1 MKPLRFR
8 SVLACTAVV
17 MALGCSGTEPSNAPP
32 VADFTAR
39 CNRLAC
45 TFENAS
51 TDKDGTI
58 AAYAWNFGD
67 GATSVDS
74 SPTHSYTAPGG
85 TFTVIVGVTDN
96 DGAAATISR
105 RLTVSAN
112 NLAPIVAFSVTCVGL
127 TCKFTDESTD
137 PDPGDT
143 LVSQRWDFGD
153 DHSSR
158 DASPYHTYDAPGGQF
173 TVTLTVTDNH
183 GASAHT
189 SDPVK
194 AVRGTA
200 PDRSGTYE
208 RVISGRVA
216 GPRSRYEI
224 RTDGTFDYIED
235 SDAGQRTLS
244 GTWSF
249 ATNWG
254 GWAVEPGGVI
264 LLDFDDIE
272 PSEYCGEGYGY
283 FLLNRY
289 LGIARCR
296 PLLDAGLEE
305 GLYSSLPNPETP
317 DVPPPQAGQIAFV
330 RDGRIYRANTDGTGL
345 VQLSAGPADANPA
358 WSPDGSRLAFT
369 RGGGT
374 PGLYIV
380 SADGSNLVRRTSLQQ
395 LDVSSAAPAWSPDGE
410 WIAFACFGEG
420 DWHLCKVRAT
430 NDGTT
435 PERFFPR
442 RGYLSGAAW
451 SPDGTRI
458 AFSSDWNMFDFW
470 FDLWVVSPDGSQP
483 AVLREHTPLTPNP
496 DQQYQPAWSPDG
508 QRIALVECPSWSWNT
523 CSSSAIAVMNANGA
537 GLVRVAAATGFA
549 HPTWSTDGRT
559 IAFANGNA
567 IEWVSADGSQR
578 GRIIDNG
585 TSPAWRP

>member
-1 MKPLRFR
+1 MKRLRCR
-8 SVLACTAVV
+8 WASTCIAVV
-17 MALGCSGTEPSNAPP
+17 TAAACGGTEPSNAPP
-32 VADFTAR
+32 VAAFTTS

-51 TDKDGTI
+51 TDHDGTI

-67 GATSVDS
+67 GATSADA
-74 SPTHSYTAPGG
+74 SPAHTYTAPGG
-85 TFTVIVGVTDN
+85 NFTVSVAVTDN
-96 DGAAATISR
+96 DGARATIAKQ
-105 RLTVSAN
+105 LTVSAN
-112 NLAPIVAFSVTCVGL
+112 NLAPAVAFSVSCVGL
-127 TCKFTDESTD
+127 ACKFTDESTD

-143 LVSQRWDFGD
+143 VVSRRWDFGD

-158 DASPYHTYDAPGGQF
+158 DANPYHTYDAPGGQF

-189 SDPVK
+189 ADPVS
-194 AVRGTA
+194 AIRGTA

-208 RVISGRVA
+208 RVTAGNGAGRH
-216 GPRSRYEI
+216 SRYEI
-224 RTDGTFDYIED
+224 RADGTFAYIED
-235 SDAGQRTLS
+235 GNAGQRILG

-249 ATNWG
+249 ATSWG
-254 GWAVEPGGVI
+254 GWAVEPGDVI
-264 LLDFDDIE
+264 LLDFDDIDT
-272 PSEYCGEGYGY
+272 SEYCGEGYGY
-283 FLLNRY
+283 FLLYGY
-289 LGIARCR
+289 LGIARCQ

-317 DVPPPQAGQIAFV
+317 DVPPPQAGQIAFA

-345 VQLSAGPADANPA
+345 VQLSAGPSDANPA
-358 WSPDGSRLAFT
+358 WSPDGSHLAFL

-380 SADGSNLVRRTSLQQ
+380 SADGSNLIRRASLQ
-395 LDVSSAAPAWSPDGE
+395 DNDASSAAPAWSPDGA
-410 WIAFACFGEG
+410 WIAFACFEDG
-420 DWHLCKVRAT
+420 DWHLCKVSTAD
-430 NDGTT
+430 DGTT

-458 AFSSDWNMFDFW
+458 AFSSDWDMFDFW
-470 FDLWVVSPDGSQP
+470 YDIWVVSPDGSQ
-483 AVLREHTPLTPNP
+483 ATALREHTPLTPNP

-508 QRIALVECPSWSWNT
+508 QRIALVECPSWSWDT
-523 CSSSAIAVMNANGA
+523 CSSSAIAVMNADGS
-537 GLVRVAAATGFA
+537 GHVRVAAASGYT
-549 HPTWSTDGRT
+549 HPTWSPDGQT

-567 IEWVSADGSQR
+567 IEWVSDDGSQR
-578 GRIIDNG
+578 GQIIENG